1 MTLLNI
7 VLKFGDIPLGH
18 FCRKLFARIFFLKR
32 KFDLEVTIL
41 FKGQK
46 KFYQKNSPGNLYK
59 CAKYGLDNLRGLGV
73 IRVISGADAADAA
86 DAARFTPN
94 TYK

>member
-1 MTLLNI
+1 MPKI
-7 VLKFGDIPLGH
+7 V
-18 FCRKLFARIFFLKR
+18 RNNFFLKR
-32 KFDLEVTIL
+32 KFDLEVTFL

-46 KFYQKNSPGNLYK
+46 KCYQKYSPGNLNK

-73 IRVISGADAADAA
+73 IRVISGAADAADA